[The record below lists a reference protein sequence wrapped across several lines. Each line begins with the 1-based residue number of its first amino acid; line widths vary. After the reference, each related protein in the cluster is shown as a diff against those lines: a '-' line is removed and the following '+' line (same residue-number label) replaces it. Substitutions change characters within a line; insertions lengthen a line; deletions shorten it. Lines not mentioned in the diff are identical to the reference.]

1 MQASMQGGFALPHSW
16 RLAVR
21 LLGVWLLAIRL
32 PRAQRRALRRARAD
46 TPVAGVAVVAIIA
59 MGGPR
64 PAAWLGFGDAPHAV
78 RRAADVARAPSPRP
92 APGTARLPAQH
103 GTAERRVDDGAADDG
118 AADRAA
124 ERADLQ
130 LDAFASDLAAT
141 GRAEPA
147 RARALANL
155 AVRQARAHGIPPALI
170 LGVLLVENE
179 PLDSRAVSSAGARG
193 LMQVHPIWRPLLG
206 PRYGFDL
213 TADSTN
219 LAMGAHILADLLAPA
234 RSLADVERG
243 LLRYNGCRRALR
255 ALRAADARRGAGTR
269 RDGRR
274 REGRRAAAAPPAPC
288 ARYPRLVRRRVEEQA
303 AALCPSRSFARC
315 VIHPLRLASV
325 GGPHAAARNAGGRAA
340 D

>member
-1 MQASMQGGFALPHSW
+1 MRGCPGAQAPGTQASLQGGFALPHSW

-21 LLGVWLLAIRL
+21 LLGDWLLAIRL
-32 PRAQRRALRRARAD
+32 PRAQRRARRHARAD

-59 MGGPR
+59 LGGPR
-64 PAAWLGFGDAPHAV
+64 PAAWLGFGDAPHPV
-78 RRAADVARAPSPRP
+78 RRAAGVARGPSPRP
-92 APGTARLPAQH
+92 APGTARSAAQH
-103 GTAERRVDDGAADDG
+103 GAAERRSDH
-118 AADRAA
+118 RAA

-147 RARALANL
+147 RARALAGL

-255 ALRAADARRGAGTR
+255 AADARR
-269 RDGRR
+269 RDSRR
-274 REGRRAAAAPPAPC
+274 REGRRAATTPPAPC

-315 VIHPLRLASV
+315 VIHPLRLAS
-325 GGPHAAARNAGGRAA
+325 AAARNAGGRAA

>member
-1 MQASMQGGFALPHSW
+1 MQGGFALPHSW
-16 RLAVR
+16 TLAVR

-59 MGGPR
+59 LGGPR
-64 PAAWLGFGDAPHAV
+64 PAAWLGFGDAAHAV

-92 APGTARLPAQH
+92 APDPARPPAQLA
-103 GTAERRVDDGAADDG
+103 TTERRADHRAADHR
-118 AADRAA
+118 AADHRAA
-124 ERADLQ
+124 QRADLQ

-147 RARALANL
+147 RARALASL

-179 PLDSRAVSSAGARG
+179 PLDSRAVSPAGARG
-193 LMQVHPIWRPLLG
+193 LMQVHPLWRPLLG

-255 ALRAADARRGAGTR
+255 AADARRR
-269 RDGRR
+269 ESRR
-274 REGRRAAAAPPAPC
+274 REGGRAATTPPAPC

-315 VIHPLRLASV
+315 VIHPLRLASLASA
-325 GGPHAAARNAGGRAA
+325 GGGSAGGRSAGGRAA